1 MHPPPATIL
10 AVGQTPIEEVGVVG
24 LPTAV
29 VGFAPVGLPLVGLT
43 GDTGGGWMVVK
54 AFGEPGAA
62 RLADGQGGPGLVE
75 LLHRK
80 YTLRQV
86 ASTNPPGFSKQ

>member
-24 LPTAV
+24 LTAV

-43 GDTGGGWMVVK
+43 GDTGVGWRVVK
-54 AFGEPGAA
+54 TIGEPGAA

-75 LLHRK
+75 LLHRNI
-80 YTLRQV
+80 R
-86 ASTNPPGFSKQ
+86 